1 MSNKT
6 HGREVFNTHNSTGS
20 IPLNPSTRTG
30 YAWALPLSA
39 GLHLLL
45 IWLATQLLFETHPS
59 SSTTRNQ
66 TIHLSF
72 ATVNARQ
79 PKTDNRAATHT
90 PSPPVQAGDTKQP
103 PAQSSH
109 RTEVKQTDP
118 TFADDQPN
126 DINITTKPSSA
137 QIKATAESVAK
148 AIAAEDRSTLEQK
161 RSIIAKRLEQVFRQ
175 SEAPGVSE
183 LADGTIRVVTEFGV
197 VYCIKP
203 QDDSRILGPEDNM
216 PVSVTCH

>member
-1 MSNKT
+1 MSNET
-6 HGREVFNTHNSTGS
+6 HGVVVFNTNDSGSS
-20 IPLNPSTRTG
+20 IPLEPSTRTS

-45 IWLATQLLFETHPS
+45 IWLVTQILFETHPPS
-59 SSTTRNQ
+59 SATRNQ

-72 ATVNARQ
+72 TTVSSRQ
-79 PKTDNRAATHT
+79 PKTDNRTVPQP
-90 PSPPVQAGDTKQP
+90 PSPPVKAGDAKQA
-103 PAQSSH
+103 PAQSLH
-109 RTEVKQTDP
+109 RTEDKQTDP
-118 TFADDQPN
+118 TFADDQSN
-126 DINITTKPSSA
+126 DINIATKPSAA
-137 QIKATAESVAK
+137 QIRATAESVAK
-148 AIAAEDRSTLEQK
+148 AIAAEDTSTLEQK

-175 SEAPGVSE
+175 GEAPGVSE